1 MINKNMIL
9 RELFYFNK
17 NNEEMSQDN
26 RYDPKNDDS
35 VVDKKD
41 TRKIRLTLK
50 QINHLRRASDMHS
63 IERIKEMDF
72 ISKMYAPP
80 PAEA

>member
-1 MINKNMIL
+1 MINNNMIL
-9 RELFYFNK
+9 KELFYFNK

-26 RYDPKNDDS
+26 RYDPKSDDS

-50 QINHLRRASDMHS
+50 QINRLRRASDMHS